1 MAKKKKKSLEQE
13 KIDMMLDFPA
23 LHRPKPK
30 VTYGEEKAVEVK
42 HPTKSAL
49 AARAQATHGESRKNG
64 K

>member
-1 MAKKKKKSLEQE
+1 
-13 KIDMMLDFPA
+13 MMLDFPA

-49 AARAQATHGESRKNG
+49 AARAQATHGQSRKNG